1 MARSRTSPATSPS
14 PARADATGRS
24 PVAVSRTTRGKR
36 VIRIVVGSLFMTPS
50 ASRAGLRARTLLA
63 LTPMALASLACTSA
77 LAQSAS
83 SSNNN
88 SRLDDVT
95 VTATRSPMRLGDA
108 IGDLTVIN
116 REAIERQGFGSIAD
130 LLRNVA
136 GLQMTRNGGP
146 GASTSVYVR
155 GAETRHTVVLIDGV
169 RIDGQSTGG
178 ASWQNL
184 PVSQIER
191 IEVLK
196 GPASA
201 LYGSDAIGGV
211 VQIFTRKG
219 AGRPQLDLG
228 LGTGSYGQVKA
239 DAAISGGDAR
249 FDYAASLA
257 VDRGTGF
264 NAFTNTKSG
273 SYNDDKDGW
282 RNYAG
287 SLRLGAQLVDGQ
299 RLEFLGLKSRG
310 NSGYDA
316 GKNADDRGITDTQAL
331 RLGLKSTWSE
341 ALSSQLSV
349 SQSEENYETKPSSPY
364 LTKTRIRAAAAQ
376 GFYKIDANQQ
386 VNAVLERREDRLENT
401 SLVNGG
407 ADKRSQ
413 NALGLS
419 YLGTVGA
426 FSLQAHGRHDDDS
439 EFGGIN
445 TGALALGYKLG
456 GGWRVTASAGNAFR
470 APTLYQRGSVYGPD
484 LSKAGAEALRPE
496 RAHNQ
501 EAGVAWADGGYDLEV
516 TSFHNRVTDLIAFG
530 AAGTCRST
538 LGCYGNVARALLK
551 GTSVKGGAQLGSI
564 RLSGTAD
571 FLDATDSST
580 GKLLARRAKR
590 FGTLRAETAVKD
602 WTLGATVVG
611 SSARWDNA
619 ANTTRLAGYG
629 LLNLD
634 AQVALTKDWRLQFNV
649 DNLFH
654 RDYQTANFYQQSG
667 LTWFV
672 TLRYSPTL

>member
-1 MARSRTSPATSPS
+1 
-14 PARADATGRS
+14 
-24 PVAVSRTTRGKR
+24 
-36 VIRIVVGSLFMTPS
+36 MTPS

-83 SSNNN
+83 SSATNH
-88 SRLDDVT
+88 RLDDVT
-95 VTATRSPMRLGDA
+95 VTATRSPMRLADA

-146 GASTSVYVR
+146 GASTSVYIR

-169 RIDGQSTGG
+169 RIDGQSSGG

-228 LGTGSYGQVKA
+228 LGAGSYGQVKA
-239 DAAISGGDAR
+239 DAAISGGTAV

-257 VDRGTGF
+257 MDRGTGF
-264 NAFTNTKSG
+264 NAFTNTKSS

-287 SLRLGAQLVDGQ
+287 SLRLGGQLAEGQ

-310 NSGYDA
+310 DSGYDA
-316 GKNADDRGITDTQAL
+316 GKNADDRAITDTLAA
-331 RLGLKSTWSE
+331 RLGLNSTWNA
-341 ALSSQLSV
+341 ALSTQLSL

-364 LTKTRIRAAAAQ
+364 LTKTRIRAASAQ
-376 GFYKIDANQQ
+376 AFYKIDAHQQ

-401 SLVNGG
+401 SLVSGG
-407 ADKRSQ
+407 AAKRSE

-419 YLGTVGA
+419 YLATLGA
-426 FSLQAHGRHDDDS
+426 FSLQAHGRHDKDS
-439 EFGGIN
+439 EFGGID
-445 TGALALGYKLG
+445 TGSLSAGYKLG

-484 LSKAGAEALRPE
+484 LSKPGVAPLRPE

-501 EAGVAWADGGYDLEV
+501 EAGLGWADGGYDLEV
-516 TSFHNRVTDLIAFG
+516 TTFHNRVTDLIVFG
-530 AAGTCRST
+530 AAGTCNST
-538 LGCYGNVARALLK
+538 FGCYGNVSRALLK
-551 GTSVKGGAQLGSI
+551 GTSLKGGAQWGPV
-564 RLSGTAD
+564 RLSGTAEFID
-571 FLDATDSST
+571 PTDSTT
-580 GKLLARRAKR
+580 GKLLPRRAKR
-590 FGTLRAETAVKD
+590 FGTLRAETVVKD
-602 WTLGATVVG
+602 WTLGANVVG

-619 ANTTRLAGYG
+619 ANTTRLTGYG

-634 AQVALTKDWRLQFNV
+634 AQVAVAKDWRVQLNL
-649 DNLFH
+649 DNAFD
-654 RDYQTANFYQQSG
+654 RKIQTANFYQQAG
-667 LTWFV
+667 RTVFV